1 MQIDDGDVKF
11 WGLLV
16 GWGLSIAAFVFG
28 GGRRYEKIATAVDD
42 HEKRLEVIESDYI
55 TGKEHDKM
63 QATCRQHITDTLLLA
78 LEKRDR
84 EFDKKFSTICQG
96 LTEIKT
102 EIKGKLQ

>member
-1 MQIDDGDVKF
+1 MQIDDDAVKF
-11 WGLLV
+11 WGVIV
-16 GWGLSIAAFVFG
+16 GWGVSILAFVFG
-28 GGRRYEKIATAVDD
+28 GGRKYEKHELTIAD
-42 HEKRLEVIESDYI
+42 HEERIKVIEADYI
-55 TGKEHDKM
+55 TGVEHDKM
-63 QATCRQHITDTLLLA
+63 QLSCRQHITDTLLLA